1 METRR
6 KKSGIH
12 RLILACFFCT
22 AVLMTQ
28 LNTVDVVK
36 SLGHP
41 GFFSV
46 SSFSGD
52 NLRHKRYDA
61 MIESKDV
68 LEEEAVSDVFLNILS
83 RTNLKSVI
91 LNYICLK
98 TFFLFIPFAL
108 WSLRTVLMREG
119 DISRMFVIRYIHN
132 SDGEKEAAGRLWQ
145 IEN

>member
-22 AVLMTQ
+22 AVLLTQ
-28 LNTVDVVK
+28 LNMVDVVK
-36 SLGHP
+36 GLGQP

-46 SSFSGD
+46 SRFSND
-52 NLRHKRYDA
+52 NLHHKRYDA
-61 MIESKDV
+61 MIESKAV
-68 LEEEAVSDVFLNILS
+68 LEEEAVSDVFLNIVS
-83 RTNLKSVI
+83 RSNLKSVI
-91 LNYICLK
+91 LDYICLK
-98 TFFLFIPFAL
+98 TFYLFIPFAL
-108 WSLRTVLMREG
+108 WSLRIVLMREG
-119 DISRMFVIRYIHN
+119 YISRMFVIRYIHN